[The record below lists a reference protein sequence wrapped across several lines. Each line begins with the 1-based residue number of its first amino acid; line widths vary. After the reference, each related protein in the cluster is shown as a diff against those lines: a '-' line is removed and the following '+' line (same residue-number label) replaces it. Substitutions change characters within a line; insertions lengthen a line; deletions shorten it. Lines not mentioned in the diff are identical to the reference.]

1 MHEDESI
8 KMRIRTQSHIFI
20 ATFRLCN
27 SFEGKKSLKAK
38 APPLPIHTPPPP
50 PKKKDETL
58 IVVNKGRGNPRCCW
72 REFNFTSCT
81 PGASR
86 CMACTA
92 WARMVKGIQRY
103 RRYMKY
109 LRASLPL
116 PWGLQR
122 TVKKNS
128 FFKLSLPTH
137 PLWTQ
142 FSPLHLKMLRRSL
155 FVQMYW
161 SFLMQC
167 AVLYW

>member
-27 SFEGKKSLKAK
+27 SFEGKKVPQSKG
-38 APPLPIHTPPPP
+38 PLSPHTHTTTE
-50 PKKKDETL
+50 KKKDETL
-58 IVVNKGRGNPRCCW
+58 IVVNKGRGSPRCCW

-81 PGASR
+81 PGAPR

-109 LRASLPL
+109 LRVSLPL

-122 TVKKNS
+122 PVKKNS
-128 FFKLSLPTH
+128 FFKLSLLTH

-142 FSPLHLKMLRRSL
+142 FSPLRLKMLQRKP
-155 FVQMYW
+155 
-161 SFLMQC
+161 
-167 AVLYW
+167 LYRCIGAI